1 MKKISIFGST
11 GSIGVNTLNVIDN
24 LNNNGFNAEI
34 VYLSSNSNFD
44 ILTGQINKYK
54 PKGVII
60 NNKESYEKLKSL
72 NFSNTEILFGEDGLL
87 EVASRDDYDIL
98 VSALVGFAGLLPTIE
113 AIKKGKRIALAN
125 KETLVTGGKII
136 MDLIK
141 KSGAELLPIDS
152 EHSAILQ
159 CIVGE
164 NSKEISKLIITASGG
179 PFRKLEKNKF
189 KDVTVDDA
197 LNHPNWKMGKKI
209 TIDSA
214 TLMNKGLEVIEA
226 KWLFDINPENIEVLI
241 HPQSIIHSMVEFTD
255 GSVKSQMG
263 VPDMKIPI
271 QYAIT
276 YPERIHSDFERMDYK
291 NLKDL
296 TFEEPDFDKFE
307 CLKLAFDSLVSGG
320 TYPVVLN
327 AANEIAV
334 ELFLNSK
341 VKFIEIPG
349 IIKNSLDN
357 HKNLT
362 NFEVSDILTIDKIT
376 RKQILDKF

>member
-11 GSIGVNTLNVIDN
+11 GSIGINTLNVIDN
-24 LNNNGFNAEI
+24 LNINGFNVEI
-34 VYLSSNSNFD
+34 VYLSSNSNID
-44 ILTGQINKYK
+44 VLTDQINKYK

-60 NNKESYEKLKSL
+60 NNKESFEKLKSL
-72 NFSNTEILFGEDGLL
+72 KFSNTEILFGEEGLL

-98 VSALVGFAGLLPTIE
+98 ISALVGFAGLLPTIE

-136 MDLIK
+136 MDMIK
-141 KSGAELLPIDS
+141 KSGAQLLPIDS

-276 YPERIHSDFERMDYK
+276 YPVRIHSDFERMDYK

-296 TFEEPDFDKFE
+296 TFEEPDFEKFE
-307 CLKLAFDSLVSGG
+307 CLKLAFDSIVSGG
-320 TYPVVLN
+320 TYPIVLN

-362 NFEVSDILTIDKIT
+362 NFEVSDILTIDKFT

>member
-24 LNNNGFNAEI
+24 LNKNGFDVEI
-34 VYLSSNSNFD
+34 VYLSSNSNLD
-44 ILTGQINKYK
+44 VLTGQINKYK

-60 NNKESYEKLKSL
+60 NNKDSFEKLKSL

-113 AIKKGKRIALAN
+113 AIKKSKRIALAN

-179 PFRKLEKNKF
+179 PFRKLDKNKF
-189 KDVTVDDA
+189 KDVTVKDA

-226 KWLFDINPENIEVLI
+226 KWLFDIKPENIEVLI

-362 NFEVSDILTIDKIT
+362 NFEVSDILTIDKFT
-376 RKQILDKF
+376 RKQILDKY

>member
-24 LNNNGFNAEI
+24 LNNNGFNVEI
-34 VYLSSNSNFD
+34 VYLSSNSNLD
-44 ILTGQINKYK
+44 VLTGQINKYK

-72 NFSNTEILFGEDGLL
+72 NFSNTEIFFGEEGLL
-87 EVASRDDYDIL
+87 EIASRDDYDIL
-98 VSALVGFAGLLPTIE
+98 VSSLVGFAGLLPTIE

-136 MDLIK
+136 MDLIN

-189 KDVTVDDA
+189 KDVSVDDA

-362 NFEVSDILTIDKIT
+362 NFEVTDILTIDKIT

>member
-1 MKKISIFGST
+1 MKNISIFGST
-11 GSIGVNTLNVIDN
+11 GSIGVNSLNVINN
-24 LNNNGFNAEI
+24 LNLNGFGIKIA
-34 VYLSSNSNFD
+34 YLSTNSNID
-44 ILTGQINKYK
+44 VLLKQIEIFN

-60 NNKESYEKLKSL
+60 NDKNSFNKIKSL
-72 NFSNTEILFGEDGLL
+72 DLKNIEILFGEEGLV
-87 EVASRDDYDIL
+87 EIASRDDYEIL
-98 VSALVGFAGLLPTIE
+98 ISALVGFAGLVPTIE
-113 AIKKGKRIALAN
+113 AIKTGKRIALAN

-141 KSGAELLPIDS
+141 ISGSELLPIDS

-164 NSKEISKLIITASGG
+164 NDKTVSKLIITASGG
-179 PFRKLEKNKF
+179 PFRNLDKSKF
-189 KDVTVDDA
+189 KNITVEEA
-197 LNHPNWKMGKKI
+197 LKHPNWKMGKKI

-226 KWLFDINPENIEVLI
+226 KWLFDVNTENIEVI
-241 HPQSIIHSMVEFTD
+241 VHPQSIIHSMVEFTD

-263 VPDMKIPI
+263 IPDMKIPI

-276 YPERIHSDFERMDYK
+276 FPDRISSDYERIDFQ
-291 NLKDL
+291 NLQDL
-296 TFEEPDFDKFE
+296 TFEKPDYEKFE
-307 CLKLAFDSLVSGG
+307 CLKLAFDSINSGG
-320 TYPVVLN
+320 TYPTVLN

-334 ELFLNSK
+334 ELFLDSK
-341 VKFIEIPG
+341 IKFNDIPF

-362 NFEVSDILTIDKIT
+362 NFEVSDILTIDKNT
-376 RKQILDKF
+376 RKQILEKF

>member
-1 MKKISIFGST
+1 LKKISIFGST

>member
-24 LNNNGFNAEI
+24 LNNNGFNVEI
-34 VYLSSNSNFD
+34 VYLSSNSNLD
-44 ILTGQINKYK
+44 VLTGQINKYK

-72 NFSNTEILFGEDGLL
+72 NFLNTEILFGEEGLL
-87 EVASRDDYDIL
+87 EIASRDDYDIL

-136 MDLIK
+136 MDLIN

-276 YPERIHSDFERMDYK
+276 YPERINSDFERIDYK

>member
-1 MKKISIFGST
+1 LKNISIFGST
-11 GSIGVNTLNVIDN
+11 GSIGVNSLNVINN
-24 LNNNGFNAEI
+24 LNLNGFGIKIA
-34 VYLSSNSNFD
+34 YLSTNSNID
-44 ILTGQINKYK
+44 VLLKQIEIFN

-60 NNKESYEKLKSL
+60 NDKNSFNKIKSL
-72 NFSNTEILFGEDGLL
+72 DLKNIEILFGEEGLV
-87 EVASRDDYDIL
+87 EIASRDDYEIL
-98 VSALVGFAGLLPTIE
+98 ISALVGFAGLVPTIE
-113 AIKKGKRIALAN
+113 AIKTGKRIALAN

-141 KSGAELLPIDS
+141 ISGSELLPIDS

-164 NSKEISKLIITASGG
+164 NDKTVSKLIITASGG
-179 PFRKLEKNKF
+179 PFRNLDKSKF
-189 KDVTVDDA
+189 KNITVEEA
-197 LNHPNWKMGKKI
+197 LKHPNWKMGKKI

-226 KWLFDINPENIEVLI
+226 KWLFDVNTENIEVI
-241 HPQSIIHSMVEFTD
+241 VHPQSIIHSMVEFTD

-263 VPDMKIPI
+263 IPDMKIPI

-276 YPERIHSDFERMDYK
+276 FPDRISSDYERIDFQ
-291 NLKDL
+291 NLQDL
-296 TFEEPDFDKFE
+296 TFEKPDYEKFE
-307 CLKLAFDSLVSGG
+307 CLKLAFDSINSGG
-320 TYPVVLN
+320 TYPTVLN

-334 ELFLNSK
+334 ELFLDSK
-341 VKFIEIPG
+341 IKFNDIPF

-362 NFEVSDILTIDKIT
+362 NFEVSDILTIDKNT
-376 RKQILDKF
+376 RKQILEKF